1 MTLEV
6 TQVRRI
12 GGPTSNGGKVK
23 RQKKENEVTAKP
35 KNKKAK
41 KKAGT
46 DYRPTNE
53 PSTCYECSV
62 VENSKADKKLAQS
75 WIQCSRCFLWCHEP
89 CGEINGILDDDDFF
103 VLSVRNNLPSSLKLS
118 LTIFLYVN

>member
-1 MTLEV
+1 V
-6 TQVRRI
+6 GQRSAAKVGQPI
-12 GGPTSNGGKVK
+12 PTELSIRVD
-23 RQKKENEVTAKP
+23 RPVEYKKENEVTAKP

-62 VENSKADKKLAQS
+62 VENSKADKKLAVFDTMQPL
-75 WIQCSRCFLWCHEP
+75 F
-89 CGEINGILDDDDFF
+89 
-103 VLSVRNNLPSSLKLS
+103 SVVPRAMWGDKWN
-118 LTIFLYVN
+118 FR

>member
-1 MTLEV
+1 V
-6 TQVRRI
+6 GQRSAAKVGQPI
-12 GGPTSNGGKVK
+12 PTELSIRVD
-23 RQKKENEVTAKP
+23 RPVEYKKENEVTAKP

-62 VENSKADKKLAQS
+62 VENSKADKKLA
-75 WIQCSRCFLWCHEP
+75 CTV
-89 CGEINGILDDDDFF
+89 LD
-103 VLSVRNNLPSSLKLS
+103 
-118 LTIFLYVN
+118 TM